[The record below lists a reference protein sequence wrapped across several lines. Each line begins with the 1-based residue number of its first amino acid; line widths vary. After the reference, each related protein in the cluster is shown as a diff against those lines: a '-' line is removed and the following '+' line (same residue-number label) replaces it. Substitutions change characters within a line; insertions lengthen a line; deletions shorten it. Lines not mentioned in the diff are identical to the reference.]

1 MLEDNEDAWLKL
13 PQPLQHQFFKLAEK
27 EAERCKERLQT
38 IQRKLRSLGEVI
50 KGRPIPDSDE
60 WRKWRVAVVDGS
72 NSPTTS
78 ERLGIRVGTY
88 CASYLIFEGI
98 QQVDEGYVSKCYAT
112 EQLEGYSEPLTILE
126 LLRLNLERELA
137 YHCLK
142 EKAVDWIILDG
153 SFFGFRASTHR
164 VKKEIVGVDEYRFR
178 RELISNI
185 RDKTLALMDSRKAVG
200 LIKRS
205 RSAAIDGWL
214 LYKYGDPNKCVGA
227 NDKYILAALLPPG
240 HYFTYEWLFGRSKVY
255 HYYAQMKA
263 LYDYATLSKRKIR
276 SMDQLYE
283 SAKRKVTHS
292 IYRSLEYAVE
302 RVTDLA
308 RYFVRCSKPPPFEFE
323 VKSGTDIEPLL
334 SYFKAF
340 HNPATGLPL
349 PIDLVDFNTSIP
361 KGFNKEF
368 VEEIEALLL
377 RDISTRKEMLLN
389 YFTYLNPQKE
399 ED

>member
-1 MLEDNEDAWLKL
+1 LLEDNEDAWLKL
-13 PQPLQHQFFKLAEK
+13 PQPLQHQFFKLAEN
-27 EAERCKERLQT
+27 EAEKCKERIRR
-38 IQRKLRSLGEVI
+38 IQQKIRSLSAVI
-50 KGRPIPDSDE
+50 RGRPISDSDE

-88 CASYLIFEGI
+88 CASYLIFDGMR
-98 QQVDEGYVSKCYAT
+98 QLDEGYISKCYIT
-112 EQLEGYSEPLTILE
+112 DQLEAYRESLTLLE

-137 YHCLK
+137 YYCLK
-142 EKAVDWIILDG
+142 EKDVDLIILDG
-153 SFFGFRASTHR
+153 SFFGFRASAHR
-164 VKKEIVGVDEYRFR
+164 VKEEIVGVDEYRFG
-178 RELISNI
+178 RELVSNI
-185 RDKTLALMDSRKAVG
+185 RDKTLTLMDSRKVVG

-214 LYKYGDPNKCVGA
+214 LHKYGDPSKCVGA

-240 HYFTYEWLFGRSKVY
+240 HYFAYEWIFERPEAY
-255 HYYAQMKA
+255 HYYAQMRA
-263 LYDYATLSKRKIR
+263 LYDYAILSRRRIR
-276 SMDQLYE
+276 SMDQLYD

-292 IYRSLEYAVE
+292 IYKSLEYAVE
-302 RVTDLA
+302 RITSLA
-308 RYFVRCSKPPPFEFE
+308 RYFVRCCEPPPFEFE
-323 VKSGTDIEPLL
+323 VKVGTEIEPLL

-340 HNPATGLPL
+340 HNPATGLPW
-349 PIDLVDFNTSIP
+349 PIDLVDLNTTIP

-368 VEEIEALLL
+368 VEEIEALLIK
-377 RDISTRKEMLLN
+377 DASSQKEVLLN